1 MRERRPVAAPVASP
15 VDSRRVF
22 DRRSTPI
29 ATHRGIGVGAMT
41 GFGWLDQSDD
51 VDLDAVSP
59 AETMRNAADRETLA
73 DRIPD
78 GWTVRSD
85 IVPYGGDTLTDVL
98 VFRHERTRQEIVV
111 VPESNTEPTGPVSFY
126 HHDRNAGR
134 RRELPVRKASL
145 SAGLDYALD
154 RIDRWTSMFD
164 GRDSALP
171 DGRR

>member
-1 MRERRPVAAPVASP
+1 
-15 VDSRRVF
+15 
-22 DRRSTPI
+22 
-29 ATHRGIGVGAMT
+29 MT
-41 GFGWLDQSDD
+41 GFGWLDRSED

-59 AETMRNAADRETLA
+59 ATTMRNAADREALA
-73 DRIPD
+73 ERVPT

-111 VPESNTEPTGPVSFY
+111 VPESNTDPTGPVYFY

-154 RIDRWTSMFD
+154 RIDRWTSMFE
-164 GRDSALP
+164 GRGMALP
-171 DGRR
+171 DDGR